1 MAGAIFRR
9 KAAGIQTYGNTS
21 VSVVSSAGTT
31 HKIKFSRPTPV
42 NVWVKITGLKTDSVF
57 PLDGIDRIKQ
67 NIVEYIGSNT
77 RSGMAIGQ
85 DVICVTLPTE
95 VLKVP
100 GLLTSTCKSAPTALR
115 SAGRTSRLQ
124 PVKRRSLTKA
134 R

>member
-1 MAGAIFRR
+1 M
-9 KAAGIQTYGNTS
+9 
-21 VSVVSSAGTT
+21 
-31 HKIKFSRPTPV
+31 

-77 RSGMAIGQ
+77 RGGMAIGQ

-100 GLLTSTCKSAPTALR
+100 GVVDFDLQISSNG
-115 SAGRTSRLQ
+115 SVFSRENITIAA
-124 PVKRRSLTKA
+124 REKA
-134 R
+134 VTDESKVMVE